1 MDISPYISS
10 LLLDYDCVIVPGFG
24 GFVCNYKPAD
34 IHPVKHTIS
43 PPSKAISFNTHLQH
57 NDGLL
62 VHFIAEKK
70 SVSVE
75 TATAWVN
82 EWVQATKIFL
92 RQQEEVSIPEVGVF
106 KNDIENTL
114 QFYPD
119 VQVNYLKS
127 SFGLR
132 TIVVPPVIRA
142 GKEISFTEKF
152 SQETKHTAAPR
163 RTWKVA
169 AMLLMFVM
177 LAVLAQWMYSG
188 KQIQSLN
195 LNQASVYNTICSV
208 LGVQDPVIYPIPM
221 EGEET
226 TDADTIADESVMT
239 ESLPDSEETI
249 IPPVNSV
256 VSEETYESSEP
267 TYYIIVGAFREEKNI
282 EAARQRLQQRFPDS
296 SILIEKGERLTR
308 FGYSAGHTYREAL
321 DQLRTA
327 REQDDSTYW
336 LLKK

>member
-1 MDISPYISS
+1 MDISPFISS

-62 VHFIAEKK
+62 IHFIAEKK

-75 TATAWVN
+75 TAAEWVN
-82 EWVQATKIFL
+82 EWVQASKIFL
-92 RQQEEVSIPEVGVF
+92 RQQEEVTIPGVGFF

-152 SQETKHTAAPR
+152 SQETKQTVAPR

-169 AMLLMFVM
+169 AVLLMLVM

-208 LGVQDPVIYPIPM
+208 LGVQDPVIYPIPL
-221 EGEET
+221 EVEESAE
-226 TDADTIADESVMT
+226 ADTIAEEAVMT

-249 IPPVNSV
+249 IPPLNTEQ
-256 VSEETYESSEP
+256 EETYKGDEP
-267 TYYIIVGAFREEKNI
+267 TYYIIVGAFREERNI

-296 SILIEKGERLTR
+296 SILIEKGETLTR

-321 DQLRTA
+321 EQLQIA